1 MEQQQQEYKKQ
12 VKYLIAF
19 YGTTQQ
25 FIATNIN
32 VSRSTINLWLKGK
45 RVLAPLV
52 EHKLKIFLEQ
62 RIK

>member
-1 MEQQQQEYKKQ
+1 MQHEYKKQ

-25 FIATNIN
+25 FIATNIG
-32 VSRSTINLWLKGK
+32 VSRSTINLWLKDE
-45 RVLAPLV
+45 RVLAPPV
-52 EHKLKIFLEQ
+52 EHKLKIFLKK

>member
-1 MEQQQQEYKKQ
+1 MEQQQELKQ
-12 VKYLIAF
+12 QVLYLINF

-32 VSRSTINLWLKGK
+32 VSRSTINLWLKGE
-45 RVLAPLV
+45 RVLAPPV

>member
-1 MEQQQQEYKKQ
+1 MEQQQELKQ
-12 VKYLIAF
+12 QVLYLINF

-45 RVLAPLV
+45 RILALPV

>member
-1 MEQQQQEYKKQ
+1 MQQELKRQ
-12 VKYLIAF
+12 VKYLINF

-32 VSRSTINLWLKGK
+32 VSRSTINLWLKDK
-45 RVLAPLV
+45 RVLALPV

>member
-1 MEQQQQEYKKQ
+1 MEQQQELKQ
-12 VKYLIAF
+12 QVLYLINF

-32 VSRSTINLWLKGK
+32 VSRSTINLWLKDE
-45 RVLAPLV
+45 RVLALPV

>member
-1 MEQQQQEYKKQ
+1 MEQQQEYKKQ

-32 VSRSTINLWLKGK
+32 VSRSTINLWLKDK
-45 RVLAPLV
+45 RVLALPV

>member
-1 MEQQQQEYKKQ
+1 MEQQQEYKKQ

-45 RVLAPLV
+45 RVLALPV

>member
-1 MEQQQQEYKKQ
+1 MEQQQELKQ
-12 VKYLIAF
+12 QVLYLINF

-32 VSRSTINLWLKGK
+32 VSRSTINLWLKGE
-45 RVLAPLV
+45 RVLALPV
-52 EHKLKIFLEQ
+52 EQRLIMFLEQ

>member
-1 MEQQQQEYKKQ
+1 MEQQQELKQ
-12 VKYLIAF
+12 QVLYLINF

-32 VSRSTINLWLKGK
+32 VSRSTINLWLKDE
-45 RVLAPLV
+45 RVLAPTV
-52 EHKLKIFLEQ
+52 EHKLKIFLKQ